1 MRVSSW
7 CRLPPEGGQSV
18 SRRSTRRDT
27 PHRSDTRPKHR
38 EKLDFQRLVDDPPW
52 GGRGRPLPGFDAVAP
67 VTRRWTSVFFGH
79 PSSLCPFCLQRV
91 TRERERRGMSMKRVR
106 SPEWRMPVQLIKPTL
121 LSLQPRI
128 WSFLSSDWWIGCLF
142 SLLSLLSLSRPS
154 KMWKLRILII

>member
-1 MRVSSW
+1 MSRRGAGSRPRVAKA
-7 CRLPPEGGQSV
+7 CPAGAHGETRPTDRTRGQSIA
-18 SRRSTRRDT
+18 RSSTFNGSST
-27 PHRSDTRPKHR
+27 THP
-38 EKLDFQRLVDDPPW
+38 EEE
-52 GGRGRPLPGFDAVAP
+52 GPLPGFDAVAP

-121 LSLQPRI
+121 LPLQPRI

>member
-1 MRVSSW
+1 MYSLNNCGDMRVSSW

-91 TRERERRGMSMKRVR
+91 TREREG
-106 SPEWRMPVQLIKPTL
+106 EWAWKGWGRLNG
-121 LSLQPRI
+121 
-128 WSFLSSDWWIGCLF
+128 GCLF
-142 SLLSLLSLSRPS
+142 NWSNRRCYLCNHEFDHFCH
-154 KMWKLRILII
+154 LIDGLVVYLVY